1 MELLYTED
9 PSRGRQS
16 PLSGRFLTESCPH
29 AGPRT
34 HEKPQEI
41 RTAGNFTWTDLIIT
55 DCNHLMPLKQHN
67 IYSGLFNRGGTNE

>member
-16 PLSGRFLTESCPH
+16 PLSGRFLTESYPH
-29 AGPRT
+29 TEPRT
-34 HEKPQEI
+34 QEKLREI

-55 DCNHLMPLKQHN
+55 DCNHLMSLKQHSHLN
-67 IYSGLFNRGGTNE
+67 CL